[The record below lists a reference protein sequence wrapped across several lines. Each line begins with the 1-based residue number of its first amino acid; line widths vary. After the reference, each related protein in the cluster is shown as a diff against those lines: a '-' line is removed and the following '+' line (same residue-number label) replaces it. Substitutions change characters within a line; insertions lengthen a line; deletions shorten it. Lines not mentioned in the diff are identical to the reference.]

1 MHEAL
6 YFLCCDELENVGI
19 LDIKDLPG
27 MAHTDTVI
35 NVTQNEFH
43 EFVGENCTRICKPKE
58 RVIGKDSSQAHCASM
73 QDGLMAKTA
82 ETSMAMNNLNALT
95 NAYISKDGKE

>member
-1 MHEAL
+1 MHEVL
-6 YFLCCDELENVGI
+6 YSLCCDKSEDANI
-19 LDIKDLPG
+19 LNTNDLPG

-35 NVTQNEFH
+35 NITQNEFH
-43 EFVGENCTRICKPKE
+43 EFVGENCTRIRKSKE
-58 RVIGKDSSQAHCASM
+58 RVVGEDSPQAHRTGM

-95 NAYISKDGKE
+95 NAYVSEDGEE